1 MIPIGAD
8 PDASPIAPAAA
19 GRRAATPHFGRPGC
33 GAATGAGPPPGDGS
47 APGFKRSST
56 LSLPYRRAEHR
67 TSRMRPAQ
75 SVLIVEDSYLLL
87 EIVASLCETH
97 GIRVIEAS
105 TGEAAL
111 TVLRERGG
119 AIDWL
124 FTDIHLPGLIDGW
137 TVAHAFRA
145 IHPDRPV
152 VYTST
157 DTHGRSGVPGSL
169 FLRKPFQMQEVN
181 RLVRMMVEGLGEA
194 GADSRLCAAG

>member
-1 MIPIGAD
+1 
-8 PDASPIAPAAA
+8 
-19 GRRAATPHFGRPGC
+19 
-33 GAATGAGPPPGDGS
+33 
-47 APGFKRSST
+47 
-56 LSLPYRRAEHR
+56 
-67 TSRMRPAQ
+67 MRPAQ

-87 EIVASLCETH
+87 EIIASLCETH

-111 TVLRERGG
+111 TLLRAQGA

-157 DTHGRSGVPGSL
+157 DTNGRSGVPGSL

-181 RLVRMMVEGLGEA
+181 RLVRMMVDGLGA
-194 GADSRLCAAG
+194 AHLDAPLRAAG

>member
-1 MIPIGAD
+1 
-8 PDASPIAPAAA
+8 
-19 GRRAATPHFGRPGC
+19 
-33 GAATGAGPPPGDGS
+33 
-47 APGFKRSST
+47 
-56 LSLPYRRAEHR
+56 
-67 TSRMRPAQ
+67 MRPAQ

-157 DTHGRSGVPGSL
+157 DTHGRSGVSHMLIGSVAEKVIRNAPCPVL
-169 FLRKPFQMQEVN
+169 VVRNSGPAIASEV
-181 RLVRMMVEGLGEA
+181 A
-194 GADSRLCAAG
+194 STADSVGSALNA

>member
-1 MIPIGAD
+1 M
-8 PDASPIAPAAA
+8 
-19 GRRAATPHFGRPGC
+19 RA
-33 GAATGAGPPPGDGS
+33 
-47 APGFKRSST
+47 
-56 LSLPYRRAEHR
+56 
-67 TSRMRPAQ
+67 AQ

-87 EIVASLCETH
+87 EIIASLCETH

-111 TVLRERGG
+111 TLLRARGET
-119 AIDWL
+119 IDWL

-145 IHPDRPV
+145 LHPDRPV

-169 FLRKPFQMQEVN
+169 FLRKPFQMQEVG
-181 RLVRMMVEGLGEA
+181 RLVRMMVA
-194 GADSRLCAAG
+194 GPDAIGRDSRLCAAG

>member
-1 MIPIGAD
+1 
-8 PDASPIAPAAA
+8 
-19 GRRAATPHFGRPGC
+19 
-33 GAATGAGPPPGDGS
+33 
-47 APGFKRSST
+47 
-56 LSLPYRRAEHR
+56 
-67 TSRMRPAQ
+67 MRPAQ

-87 EIVASLCETH
+87 EIIASLCETH
-97 GIRVIEAS
+97 GIRVVEAS

-111 TVLRERGG
+111 TLLRTKGA

-157 DTHGRSGVPGSL
+157 DTTGRTGVPGSF
-169 FLRKPFQMQEVN
+169 FLRKPFQVQEVN
-181 RLVRMMVEGLGEA
+181 RLVRTMVEGLGA
-194 GADSRLCAAG
+194 PLRAAG